1 MTTQITLFQISRWA
15 KAEGLDPADAIRDY
29 LAEKDSRVSLAEA
42 RRLLALAESKASNER
57 LD

>member
-1 MTTQITLFQISRWA
+1 MTSTLLQISRWA
-15 KAEGLDPADAIRDY
+15 ETEGLDPVDAIRDY

-42 RRLLALAESKASNER
+42 KHLLALAESKANDER

>member
-1 MTTQITLFQISRWA
+1 MTATLLQIARWA
-15 KAEGLDPADAIRDY
+15 EAENLDPAAAIQEY

-42 RRLLALAESKASNER
+42 RRLLALAESKARDER

>member
-1 MTTQITLFQISRWA
+1 MTTTLLKISRWA

-42 RRLLALAESKASNER
+42 RRLLALAESKANDER